1 MMPLA
6 LADVGEEKIIR
17 KINGS
22 PEVRKHLETLGFVSG
37 CSVSIVNTFGGNI
50 IVNIK
55 DTRVAVSKEMAQK
68 IMLSDNG

>member
-6 LADVGEEKIIR
+6 LAETGDEGIII

-37 CSVSIVNTFGGNI
+37 CPVTIVNTFDGNI

-55 DTRVAVSKEMAQK
+55 DTRVAVSKEMAQR
-68 IMLSDNG
+68 IMLSDG